1 MKMAFFIFFLTLG
14 GMMLFT
20 DELYKSVK
28 VMWEDF
34 CKHPFVDGIGSG
46 KLDKEKFK
54 FYMIQDYLY
63 LLDYA
68 KVYSLGVVK
77 STDEETMAKFSALA
91 DGILN
96 TEMSIHKNY
105 MKKLGITS
113 EEIQNCKMSLS
124 NISYTHYMLAVS
136 YAGGVA
142 DVAVSLLSCLWSYE
156 IIGKYLYN
164 KYGIQEEGFYA
175 DWIKGYIS
183 EDYHKLNEWLLALV
197 NKHAE
202 GLSQREKDKL
212 TEIFV
217 NTTRYEGLFWD
228 MAYNMEM

>member
-1 MKMAFFIFFLTLG
+1 
-14 GMMLFT
+14 MLFT
-20 DELYKSVK
+20 DVLYENVKELWNSFYS
-28 VMWEDF
+28 
-34 CKHPFVDGIGSG
+34 HPFVDGIGSG

-68 KVYSLGVVK
+68 KVYSLGAIK
-77 STDEETMAKFSALA
+77 STDEETMAKFSSLA

-96 TEMSIHKNY
+96 TEMSIHRNY
-105 MKKLGITS
+105 MKKLGITN
-113 EEIQNCKMSLS
+113 EETANTKMSLA

-142 DVAVSLLSCLWSYE
+142 EVAVSLLSCLWSYE
-156 IIGKYLYN
+156 LIGEHLYN
-164 KYGIQEEGFYA
+164 KYGIQDNFYA

-183 EDYHKLNEWLLALV
+183 DEYHQLNEWLLALV

-202 GLSQREKDKL
+202 GISEERKQKL
-212 TEIFV
+212 IEIFV
-217 NTTRYEGLFWD
+217 NTSRYEGLFWD
-228 MAYNMEM
+228 MSYKGEM